1 MVVKGIGEE
10 YLEKTGMTAEQI
22 ATDIS
27 DEINETVN
35 TITIVSA
42 GWDAWIGYYAAVRTA
57 RNRYWIINNGKV
69 FRGNSW
75 YKERSMY

>member
-27 DEINETVN
+27 YKINETVN

-42 GWDAWIGYYAAVRTA
+42 GWDAWI
-57 RNRYWIINNGKV
+57 
-69 FRGNSW
+69 
-75 YKERSMY
+75 